1 MATLSAQ
8 QTLIASPR
16 MTALRTKLPISQFVG
31 MCDNGPSCHLA
42 RPSDATVR
50 TVRRDIRRERYIQF
64 NPNSWIAG
72 FLPVVVLRT
81 DTHLATSLN
90 KVMTSAECIPQS
102 PDRTLVGVA
111 LMLGFCLTAPLLDV
125 SAKLASTSVPVGQI
139 TAARFVV
146 QCALMAPFIWIMGL
160 SLRVAKGQVMVLV
173 FRSLLLVFAT
183 FCFIAAIRV
192 MPLADALAIVFVAP
206 FIVLL
211 VGKFYFGED
220 VGPRRVCA
228 ALVGFVGVLFVI
240 QPSFAA
246 FGAVAI
252 IPVGTAVAFAFY
264 ILVTRGLS
272 RRVHPVTL
280 QFHTGLIA
288 SLFCIP
294 ALIVAQGSGSDLFDP
309 VWPTDTALLWLL
321 GAGFFATVSHM
332 MMTYALSFAP
342 SVTLAPLQ
350 YFELPVATLFGYLVF
365 NDFPNTFSLIGIAI
379 IISAG
384 LYMIHRE
391 RVAARQLVT
400 ERAVPPI

>member
-1 MATLSAQ
+1 MSSAD
-8 QTLIASPR
+8 S
-16 MTALRTKLPISQFVG
+16 
-31 MCDNGPSCHLA
+31 
-42 RPSDATVR
+42 
-50 TVRRDIRRERYIQF
+50 
-64 NPNSWIAG
+64 
-72 FLPVVVLRT
+72 
-81 DTHLATSLN
+81 
-90 KVMTSAECIPQS
+90 IPQS
-102 PDRTLVGVA
+102 TDRILAGVA

-125 SAKLASTSVPVGQI
+125 AAKLASASVPVGQI

-146 QCALMAPFIWIMGL
+146 QCVLMAPFVWIMGL
-160 SLRVAKGQVMVLV
+160 SLHVARGKLIVLA
-173 FRSLLLVFAT
+173 FRSLLLLFAT

-211 VGKFYFGED
+211 VGKFYLGED
-220 VGPRRVCA
+220 VGPRRVGA
-228 ALVGFVGVLFVI
+228 ALVGFVGVMFVI

-252 IPVGTAVAFAFY
+252 IPLGTAVAFAFY

-272 RRVHPVTL
+272 RRMHPVAL

-288 SLFCIP
+288 SLFSIP
-294 ALIVAQGSGSDLFDP
+294 ILIFVQGSGSELFDP
-309 VWPTDTALLWLL
+309 VWPTDIALLWLL

-342 SVTLAPLQ
+342 SATLAPLQ

-365 NDFPNTFSLIGIAI
+365 NDFPNTLSLLGIAI

-391 RVAARQLVT
+391 RVVARQLVT
-400 ERAVPPI
+400 ERAAPPI

>member
-1 MATLSAQ
+1 MTTAEPIPHSAD
-8 QTLIASPR
+8 R
-16 MTALRTKLPISQFVG
+16 
-31 MCDNGPSCHLA
+31 
-42 RPSDATVR
+42 
-50 TVRRDIRRERYIQF
+50 
-64 NPNSWIAG
+64 
-72 FLPVVVLRT
+72 VLT
-81 DTHLATSLN
+81 
-90 KVMTSAECIPQS
+90 
-102 PDRTLVGVA
+102 GVI

-125 SAKLASTSVPVGQI
+125 AAKLASASVPVGQI
-139 TAARFVV
+139 TAARFIV

-160 SLRVAKGQVMVLV
+160 SLRVARNQLLALV
-173 FRSLLLVFAT
+173 VRALLLLFAT

-220 VGPRRVCA
+220 VGPRRVGA

-246 FGAVAI
+246 FGVVAI
-252 IPVGTAVAFAFY
+252 IPLGTAVAFAFY

-272 RRVHPVTL
+272 RRMHPVTL

-294 ALIVAQGSGSDLFDP
+294 VLIVAQGSGSDLFDP
-309 VWPTDTALLWLL
+309 IWPTDLALLWLL
-321 GAGFFATVSHM
+321 GVGFFATVSHM

-342 SVTLAPLQ
+342 SATLAPLQ
-350 YFELPVATLFGYLVF
+350 YFELPVAALFGYLVF
-365 NDFPNTFSLIGIAI
+365 NDFPNMLSLLGIAI

-391 RVAARQLVT
+391 RVLAKQSAAARVT
-400 ERAVPPI
+400 PPI

>member
-1 MATLSAQ
+1 MT
-8 QTLIASPR
+8 TTAS
-16 MTALRTKLPISQFVG
+16 
-31 MCDNGPSCHLA
+31 
-42 RPSDATVR
+42 
-50 TVRRDIRRERYIQF
+50 
-64 NPNSWIAG
+64 
-72 FLPVVVLRT
+72 
-81 DTHLATSLN
+81 
-90 KVMTSAECIPQS
+90 IPQS
-102 PDRTLVGVA
+102 TDRILAGVA

-125 SAKLASTSVPVGQI
+125 AAKLASASVPVGQI
-139 TAARFVV
+139 TAARFLV
-146 QCALMAPFIWIMGL
+146 QCALMAPFIWIMRL
-160 SLRVAKGQVMVLV
+160 PLRVARSQLMALTI
-173 FRSLLLVFAT
+173 RSLLLLFAT

-211 VGKFYFGED
+211 VGKIYFGED
-220 VGPRRVCA
+220 VGPRRVGA

-252 IPVGTAVAFAFY
+252 IPLGTAVAFAFY

-272 RRVHPVTL
+272 RRMHPVAL

-288 SLFCIP
+288 SLFCVP
-294 ALIVAQGSGSDLFDP
+294 VLIAAQGSGTELFDP
-309 VWPTDTALLWLL
+309 VWPADLALLWLL

-342 SVTLAPLQ
+342 SATLAPLQ
-350 YFELPVATLFGYLVF
+350 YFELPVAALFGYLVF
-365 NDFPNTFSLIGIAI
+365 NDFPNMLSLLGIAI

-391 RVAARQLVT
+391 RVTARQLVT
-400 ERAVPPI
+400 ERAAPPI

>member
-1 MATLSAQ
+1 M
-8 QTLIASPR
+8 
-16 MTALRTKLPISQFVG
+16 
-31 MCDNGPSCHLA
+31 
-42 RPSDATVR
+42 RPVR
-50 TVRRDIRRERYIQF
+50 GDIRRERYIQF
-64 NPNSWIAG
+64 NPNSWIARL
-72 FLPVVVLRT
+72 LPVVVLRT

-90 KVMTSAECIPQS
+90 ETMTSAEPIPQS

-173 FRSLLLVFAT
+173 LRSLLLVFAT

-211 VGKFYFGED
+211 VGKFYLGEA
-220 VGPRRVCA
+220 VGPRRVGA
-228 ALVGFVGVLFVI
+228 ALAGFVGVLFVI

-252 IPVGTAVAFAFY
+252 IPLGTAVAFAFY
-264 ILVTRGLS
+264 ILLTRGLS

-309 VWPTDTALLWLL
+309 VWPTDIALLWLL

-342 SVTLAPLQ
+342 SATLAPLQ

-365 NDFPNTFSLIGIAI
+365 NDFPNTLSLLGIAI
-379 IISAG
+379 IIGAG

-391 RVAARQLVT
+391 RVAARQLVAV
-400 ERAVPPI
+400 RAVPPI